1 MSLYCLFSCLCC
13 CFKSPCDL
21 FFCSCVSLW
30 WFCNPLWSLWFFD
43 FSTTKTVALVLVPWQ
58 GLQGVLSPLAPV
70 WSPVPFEQ
78 TVSKTIQSQSTCL
91 IIYAV
96 TVWFPFSPNTSLPV
110 GWVSSSIS
118 SILLSLLLSSPDIKC
133 TGHACVSPSH
143 HVNAHGHVL
152 QEETLISVDPYHW
165 CCTPYK
171 MHSFFFFSRLPK
183 GPGQS
188 CQTGIA
194 NVVRTVTD
202 SSSLFRALGRQ
213 ELALMTV
220 IKVCIIFCSIRL

>member
-1 MSLYCLFSCLCC
+1 MVLQPFVIVLCLCGSLTFPQQRQWLLSWC
-13 CFKSPCDL
+13 PDRGFKGCYRLWPPYGARRPLNKLCQRPYNQSP
-21 FFCSCVSLW
+21 
-30 WFCNPLWSLWFFD
+30 
-43 FSTTKTVALVLVPWQ
+43 
-58 GLQGVLSPLAPV
+58 
-70 WSPVPFEQ
+70 
-78 TVSKTIQSQSTCL
+78 ICL